1 MGLGLGLGF
10 WFGSGLALGLGLGLG
25 LGFEFGCQAADL
37 VSRDA
42 SSEARKPSRPPCFL
56 ALVAG

>member
-1 MGLGLGLGF
+1 MGLGLEL
-10 WFGSGLALGLGLGLG
+10 GSGLDLGLGLRFG
-25 LGFEFGCQAADL
+25 FGCPAADL